1 MRSWGDATTT
11 RTGIP
16 QESSRTTI
24 RKMMVYLVIMILVG
38 LSFTSSIVSVQGATT
53 RTAGVA
59 RTTVHEKQTSE
70 EISPAERFIP
80 AYPPLTSEHSSVI
93 FDDNSNTS
101 TVQQSRRYE
110 FASAS
115 SSSFFYVG
123 AFINA
128 NSDPSSVPNSGV
140 QATIE
145 VVSQQAIG
153 CLSFWVDD
161 AAVSNIWGQVG
172 YYICNAS
179 APVAFYQVWN
189 LTTNQVLTTGTTS
202 VTNGYHQFSMH
213 SQNAGN
219 TWAYALDGNA
229 FGTYNMGAGISS
241 STNGISAAVEEGYVS
256 SPYQPTQQV
265 EFSPALQV
273 MQSGIWYTVHLAYEP
288 WGCGSNG
295 MSCWGI
301 EGNLQNP
308 ALPSDTIVVG
318 GNTSLVS
325 TGTWLWNSGT
335 PDFTVTA
342 SPTSV
347 TVNPGVPAN
356 SAITVIPINSFAGT
370 VTLTVTT
377 NSTNLSCNLSSTSI
391 TGGSGTSTLSCTGSV
406 LGNYLAIITGMSG
419 GLSHTVGVN
428 YLVTN
433 LPAFTLAAD
442 PAAVIGSAGVAGSS
456 TITVTPQNGFTGT
469 VTLAIKTNSTGL
481 SCNLSST
488 IITGGTGTSSLSC
501 TGSTAGDYLA
511 TVAGT
516 SSGATTQTA
525 TVTYQVQDFMISANP
540 IIVIA
545 NERVSGRSTITLV
558 PVNGFTGAVTLAT
571 STSPSTGLT
580 CTLSVAIITLGTSQT
595 STLSCGDAGGTYNV
609 TVTGTSGTVFHSAR
623 LAYALQDFTISAS
636 PTSLSGSAGG
646 SLTSLITIS
655 PVGGFTATVTLTA
668 IVSPSNALSCILS
681 TTMITAGSG
690 SSILSCTPSTSG
702 TFMITVNGTSGPLTR
717 STSLNCKSSAPY
729 ATIQSYFYGLAVGGG
744 AALMLVLSLAI
755 HRTRKRGL
763 SEDSRTEGRTVVH
776 DPSL

>member
-1 MRSWGDATTT
+1 MTCVPHCNSRYCLQPRDQARNTMRSWGDATTT

-38 LSFTSSIVSVQGATT
+38 LSFTSTIVSVQGATT

-123 AFINA
+123 AFIDA

-145 VVSQQAIG
+145 VVSQQATG

-161 AAVSNIWGQVG
+161 AAVSNI
-172 YYICNAS
+172 
-179 APVAFYQVWN
+179 
-189 LTTNQVLTTGTTS
+189 
-202 VTNGYHQFSMH
+202 
-213 SQNAGN
+213 
-219 TWAYALDGNA
+219 WAYALDGNA

-288 WGCGSNG
+288 WGCGSKG

-347 TVNPGVPAN
+347 TVNAGVPAN

-488 IITGGTGTSSLSC
+488 IIIGGTGTSKLSC
-501 TGSTAGDYLA
+501 TGSTAGNYLA

-516 SSGATTQTA
+516 SSGATTPTA
-525 TVTYQVQDFMISANP
+525 TVIYQVQDFMVSANP
-540 IIVIA
+540 IIVIV
-545 NERVSGRSTITLV
+545 NESVSGTSTITLAR
-558 PVNGFTGAVTLAT
+558 VNGFTGAVTLAT
-571 STSPSTGLT
+571 STSPTTGLT
-580 CTLSVAIITLGTSQT
+580 CSLSAASITLGTSQT
-595 STLSCGDAGGTYNV
+595 STLSCGGADGTYNV
-609 TVTGTSGTVFHSAR
+609 TVTGTSGTVSHSAR
-623 LAYALQDFTISAS
+623 LAYTLQDFTISAS
-636 PTSLSGSAGG
+636 PTSLSSATGA

-655 PVGGFTATVTLTA
+655 PVGGFTGTVTLTA
-668 IVSPSNALSCILS
+668 IASPSNGLSCILS

-690 SSILSCTPSTSG
+690 TSILSCTPSTSG
-702 TFMITVNGTSGPLTR
+702 TFMITVNGTSGSLTR
-717 STSLNCKSSAPY
+717 SASLNCKSSAPY
-729 ATIQSYFYGLAVGGG
+729 ATIQSYVYELAVGGA
-744 AALMLVLSLAI
+744 AALILFLSLAI
-755 HRTRKRGL
+755 HT
-763 SEDSRTEGRTVVH
+763 
-776 DPSL
+776 

>member
-70 EISPAERFIP
+70 EISPAEGFIP
-80 AYPPLTSEHSSVI
+80 AYPPLTREHSSVI

-123 AFINA
+123 AFIDA

-145 VVSQQAIG
+145 VVSQQATG

-273 MQSGIWYTVHLAYEP
+273 MQSGVWYTVHLAYEP
-288 WGCGSNG
+288 WGCGSKG

-308 ALPSDTIVVG
+308 ALPPDTIVVG

-347 TVNPGVPAN
+347 TVNAGVPAN

-391 TGGSGTSTLSCTGSV
+391 TNGSGTSTLSCTGSV
-406 LGNYLAIITGMSG
+406 LGNYLATVSG
-419 GLSHTVGVN
+419 TSGAPSHTVGVN

-456 TITVTPQNGFTGT
+456 TIAAMPQNGFTGT
-469 VTLAIKTNSTGL
+469 VTLAVTTNSTGL

-488 IITGGTGTSSLSC
+488 TIIGGTGTSKLSC
-501 TGSTAGDYLA
+501 TGSTAGNYLA

-525 TVTYQVQDFMISANP
+525 TVIYQVQDFMVSANP
-540 IIVIA
+540 IIVIV
-545 NERVSGRSTITLV
+545 NESVSGTSTITLAR
-558 PVNGFTGAVTLAT
+558 VNGFTGAVTLAT
-571 STSPSTGLT
+571 STSPTTGLT
-580 CTLSVAIITLGTSQT
+580 CSLSAASITLGTSQT
-595 STLSCGDAGGTYNV
+595 STLSCGGADGTYNV
-609 TVTGTSGTVFHSAR
+609 TVTGTSGTVSHSAR
-623 LAYALQDFTISAS
+623 LAYTLQDFTISAS
-636 PTSLSGSAGG
+636 PTSLSSATGA

-655 PVGGFTATVTLTA
+655 PVGGFTGTVTLTA
-668 IVSPSNALSCILS
+668 IASPSNGLSCILS

-690 SSILSCTPSTSG
+690 TSILSCTPSTSG
-702 TFMITVNGTSGPLTR
+702 TFMITVNGISGSLTR
-717 STSLNCKSSAPY
+717 SASLNCKSSAPY
-729 ATIQSYFYGLAVGGG
+729 ATIQSYVYELAVGGA
-744 AALMLVLSLAI
+744 AALILFLALAI
-755 HRTRKRGL
+755 HRTRKRDL
-763 SEDSRTEGRTVVH
+763 SED
-776 DPSL
+776 